1 MLTIGRRGG
10 KDFKIND
17 EERSRHLHVVGASG
31 TGKSRFLEMLVRQD
45 IYAGR
50 GVCVIDPHG
59 PLADSVMAYCASLN
73 MDRRRRIHLVELAD
87 PEWCLGFNP
96 LHADGVTDT
105 SFRTDAMLDTFSEV
119 WGGEETDKTPLL
131 ATCLELVFYAL
142 VTNRLTL
149 VEANALTRGSDEG
162 GVRTTLTEGL
172 PDFVYDDYWKDI
184 RTLSR
189 HDLEERFASTR
200 RRLLRFVGRPI
211 IRRVV
216 GQSKVTINLRRM
228 MDEGEILIVNLASK
242 GVVSEAAARVIGA
255 LLLSEFRLAAIS
267 RTEEIGR
274 RHPYYVVVD
283 ECYDYLTGDV
293 ERMLDE
299 TRKFG
304 LHLTLAH
311 QRLGQLRRRSEAI
324 YNGVMTGAQ
333 TKVVFGGLTDDDAEI
348 MAREIMR
355 TSFDLERPKHSLD
368 KPVVVG
374 HERIW
379 LRGYN
384 TSDGYVDTAGTV
396 EGENW
401 AAMSG
406 ASTAAGQTFAI
417 DADGNPTPYPVA
429 TQEVSGTS
437 DAFSRGGFIANTSS
451 HGTTHNDGRNTQEA
465 LGPIL
470 ETMTTQVHSLEEEVH
485 RSIVRLR
492 EQPNQRAIVKLR
504 SQKARGVTIPN
515 VPEPL
520 VRRERVQEL
529 KARIKEQSAHLTPR
543 PTVDAEI
550 EERRVA
556 LGHPPHQDVPDNA
569 PPFEEPKWG

>member
-10 KDFKIND
+10 KNFKIND
-17 EERSRHLHVVGASG
+17 EARSRHLHVVGASG

-45 IYAGR
+45 IDAGR

-59 PLADSVMAYCASLN
+59 PLADGVAAYCASFN
-73 MDRRRRIHLVELAD
+73 MDRRRRIHIVDLAD

-96 LHADGVTDT
+96 LHDDGVTDA

-149 VEANALTRGSDEG
+149 VEANALTRGTDDG
-162 GVRTTLTEGL
+162 DVRENLTSAL
-172 PDFVYDDYWKDI
+172 PDFIYDDYWKDI
-184 RTLSR
+184 RSLPR

-200 RRLLRFVGRPI
+200 RRLLRFVGRRI
-211 IRRVV
+211 IRRIV
-216 GQSKVTINLRRM
+216 GQSNVSINLRRA

-242 GVVSEAAARVIGA
+242 GVVNPAAARVIGA

-267 RTEEIGR
+267 RTEAIGR

-293 ERMLDE
+293 ERALDE

-311 QRLGQLRRRSEAI
+311 QRLGQLRRRSEAV

-333 TKVVFGGLTDDDAEI
+333 TKIVFGGLADDDAEI

-355 TSFDLERPKHSLD
+355 NSFNLERPKHSLD
-368 KPVVVG
+368 RPVVVG
-374 HERIW
+374 DEVIW
-379 LRGYN
+379 LEGYGS
-384 TSDGYVDTAGTV
+384 SDGYIDVSGTI
-396 EGENW
+396 EGSSWN
-401 AAMSG
+401 AMSG
-406 ASTAAGQTFAI
+406 TSAASGQMFAV
-417 DADGNPTPYPVA
+417 DADGNISPTPSGVH
-429 TQEVSGTS
+429 EVSGTS
-437 DAFSRGGFIANTSS
+437 DAVGEGGFVADTRS
-451 HGTTHNDGRNTQEA
+451 HGTTQTNNRNAHQA
-465 LGPIL
+465 LRPIYKV
-470 ETMTTQVHSLEEEVH
+470 MTTQVHSLEEEVH
-485 RSIVRLR
+485 RAIVRLR

-504 SQKARGVTIPN
+504 GQKAKGVTIPN
-515 VPEPL
+515 VAEAL
-520 VRRERVQEL
+520 VRSARLQEF
-529 KARIKEQSAHLTPR
+529 KARVKEQSAYLTPR
-543 PTVDAEI
+543 PIVDAEI
-550 EERRVA
+550 EERRTA
-556 LGHPPHQDVPDNA
+556 LGYPPLQDVPDDA
-569 PPFEEPKWG
+569 PLLDVKWN